1 MGLDIIAYSRLKKN
15 EYLSNKK
22 DEDKDYIDDDCLLI
36 MSPRLAEIEKAF
48 PGRTEPLKYNGD
60 VYDCENYEWINI
72 SSYSTYGW
80 FRWALEAFSENRD
93 CFNELIDFS
102 DCEGIIG
109 SIVSKKLYEDFSS
122 NAESFEQ
129 WVHLKFDAYD
139 SELLLQMYRKFE
151 SAFEIAK
158 DGGAVE
164 FC

>member
-1 MGLDIIAYSRLKKN
+1 MGLDIIAYSNLKKN
-15 EYLSNKK
+15 EYLSSISNEEKEEL
-22 DEDKDYIDDDCLLI
+22 DESYLI
-36 MSPRLAEIEKAF
+36 MSPVLTEIDKAF
-48 PGRTEPLKYNGD
+48 PGRAEPLKYNGD

-72 SSYSTYGW
+72 GSYSTYGW

>member
-22 DEDKDYIDDDCLLI
+22 DEDKDYIDGNYLI
-36 MSPRLAEIEKAF
+36 MSPRLTEIEEAF
-48 PGRTEPLKYNGD
+48 PGRAEPLKYNGD
-60 VYDCENYEWINI
+60 VYDCENYEYINI
-72 SSYSTYGW
+72 GSYSTYGW
-80 FRWALEAFSENRD
+80 FRRALETFSED
-93 CFNELIDFS
+93 YDWFNELIDFS
-102 DCEGIIG
+102 DCEGVIG
-109 SIVSKKLYEDFSS
+109 SVVSEKLYEDFSS

-129 WVHLKFDAYD
+129 WVYQKYSIFDG
-139 SELLLQMYRKFE
+139 EWLLQMYYKFK

>member
-1 MGLDIIAYSRLKKN
+1 MGLDIKVYSELKKN
-15 EYLSNKK
+15 EYLSAMSEEEKEEL
-22 DEDKDYIDDDCLLI
+22 DVDCLI
-36 MSPRLAEIEKAF
+36 MFPFLTEIDEAF
-48 PGRTEPLKYNGD
+48 PGRAEPLKYNGD
-60 VYDCENYEWINI
+60 VYGCENYEWINI

-80 FRWALEAFSENRD
+80 FRRALEVFSENRD

-102 DCEGIIG
+102 DCEGVIG

-122 NAESFEQ
+122 NAESFKK
-129 WVHLKFDAYD
+129 WVHRKFDAYD
-139 SELLLQMYRKFE
+139 SEWLLRMYRKFE

>member
-22 DEDKDYIDDDCLLI
+22 DEDKDYIDGDCLI

-48 PGRTEPLKYNGD
+48 PGRTEPLEYNGD

-72 SSYSTYGW
+72 GSYSTYGW
-80 FRWALEAFSENRD
+80 FRRALETFSED
-93 CFNELIDFS
+93 CGWFNELIDFS
-102 DCEGIIG
+102 DCEGVIG
-109 SIVSKKLYEDFSS
+109 SVVSEKLYEDFSS

-129 WVHLKFDAYD
+129 WVYQKYSVVDG
-139 SELLLQMYRKFE
+139 ELLLRMYYKFE

>member
-1 MGLDIIAYSRLKKN
+1 MGLDIIAYSNLKKN
-15 EYLSNKK
+15 EYLSAISNEEKEEL
-22 DEDKDYIDDDCLLI
+22 DGDCLI
-36 MSPRLAEIEKAF
+36 MSPVLTEIDDVF
-48 PGRTEPLKYNGD
+48 PGRAEPLKYNGD

-72 SSYSTYGW
+72 GSYSTYGW
-80 FRWALEAFSENRD
+80 FRRALEAFSENRD

-102 DCEGIIG
+102 DCEGVIG

-129 WVHLKFDAYD
+129 WVKREFNAYD

-158 DGGAVE
+158 DGGAVK

>member
-72 SSYSTYGW
+72 GSYSTYGW

>member
-15 EYLSNKK
+15 EYLSAMSE
-22 DEDKDYIDDDCLLI
+22 EDREDLDINCLI
-36 MSPRLAEIEKAF
+36 MSPLLIEIDEAF
-48 PGRTEPLKYNGD
+48 PGRAEPLKYNGD

-72 SSYSTYGW
+72 GSYSTYGW
-80 FRWALEAFSENRD
+80 FRRALETFSEDRD

-102 DCEGIIG
+102 DCEGVIG

-122 NAESFEQ
+122 NQELFEQ
-129 WVHLKFDAYD
+129 WVYQKYSVVEGEF
-139 SELLLQMYRKFE
+139 LLRMYYKFE

-158 DGGAVE
+158 DGGAVK

>member
-22 DEDKDYIDDDCLLI
+22 DEDKDYIDGDCLI
-36 MSPRLAEIEKAF
+36 MSTLLTEIDEAF
-48 PGRTEPLKYNGD
+48 PGRAEPLKYNGD

-72 SSYSTYGW
+72 GSYSTYGW
-80 FRWALEAFSENRD
+80 FRWALETFSED
-93 CFNELIDFS
+93 CDWFNELIDFS
-102 DCEGIIG
+102 DCEGVIG
-109 SIVSKKLYEDFSS
+109 SVVSEKLYEDFSS

-129 WVHLKFDAYD
+129 WVYQKY
-139 SELLLQMYRKFE
+139 SVVEGELLLRMYYKFE

>member
-22 DEDKDYIDDDCLLI
+22 DEDKDYIYDDCLLI

-72 SSYSTYGW
+72 GSYSTYGW

>member
-1 MGLDIIAYSRLKKN
+1 MGLDIIAYSNLKKN
-15 EYLSNKK
+15 EYLSSISNEEKEEL
-22 DEDKDYIDDDCLLI
+22 DESYLI
-36 MSPRLAEIEKAF
+36 MSPVLTEIDKAF
-48 PGRTEPLKYNGD
+48 PGRAEPLKYNGD

-72 SSYSTYGW
+72 GSYSTYGW
-80 FRWALEAFSENRD
+80 FRWVLEAFSENRD

>member
-1 MGLDIIAYSRLKKN
+1 MGLDIIVYSKLKKN

-22 DEDKDYIDDDCLLI
+22 DEDKDYIDGNHLI
-36 MSPRLAEIEKAF
+36 MSPLLTEIEEAF

-72 SSYSTYGW
+72 GAYSTYGW
-80 FRWALEAFSENRD
+80 FRLALETFSEDRD

-102 DCEGIIG
+102 DCEGVIG

-129 WVHLKFDAYD
+129 WVYQKYSVVE
-139 SELLLQMYRKFE
+139 SELLLRMYYKFE

>member
-15 EYLSNKK
+15 ECLSAMSEKEK
-22 DEDKDYIDDDCLLI
+22 DELDVDCLIMYPLLTEIDD
-36 MSPRLAEIEKAF
+36 AF
-48 PGRTEPLKYNGD
+48 PGRAEPLKYNGD

-72 SSYSTYGW
+72 GSYSTYGW
-80 FRWALEAFSENRD
+80 FRRTLETFSEDRD

-102 DCEGIIG
+102 DCEGVIG
-109 SIVSKKLYEDFSS
+109 SVVSEKLYEDFSS

-129 WVHLKFDAYD
+129 WVYQKY
-139 SELLLQMYRKFE
+139 SVVEGELLLRMYYKFE
-151 SAFEIAK
+151 SAFGIAK

>member
-1 MGLDIIAYSRLKKN
+1 MGLDIIAYSNLKKN
-15 EYLSNKK
+15 EYLSSISNEEKEEL
-22 DEDKDYIDDDCLLI
+22 DESYLI
-36 MSPRLAEIEKAF
+36 MSPLLTEIEEAF
-48 PGRTEPLKYNGD
+48 PGRAEPLKYNGD

-72 SSYSTYGW
+72 GSYSTYGW
-80 FRWALEAFSENRD
+80 FRRALETFSEDRD

-102 DCEGIIG
+102 DCEGVIG

-129 WVHLKFDAYD
+129 WVKREFDAYD

-158 DGGAVE
+158 DGGAVK